1 MLVLI
6 LAAKLVCEIALL
18 CLAGR
23 GVLAVLAGTGRD
35 GNLVYG
41 LFRTATQPFVRL
53 VRPLT
58 PRFVPVRQHPGVAF
72 AVLAVVWLAL
82 TLTKIFW
89 CLQIGVARCL

>member
-1 MLVLI
+1 MLVVI
-6 LAAKLVCEIALL
+6 VATKLVCEIALL

-23 GVLAVLAGTGRD
+23 GVLAMLAGAGRE

-41 LFRTATQPFVRL
+41 LFRAATQPFVSL
-53 VRPLT
+53 VRPIT
-58 PRFVPVRQHPGVAF
+58 PRFVSERQHPGVAF

-89 CLQIGVARCL
+89 CLQIGVALCL

>member
-23 GVLAVLAGTGRD
+23 GVLAVLAGAGRD
-35 GNLVYG
+35 TNFVYG
-41 LFRTATQPFVRL
+41 LLRAATQPFVAL
-53 VRPLT
+53 VRPFT
-58 PRFVPVRQHPGVAF
+58 PRFVPARQHPGVAF

-89 CLQIGVARCL
+89 CLQVGVTHCL

>member
-6 LAAKLVCEIALL
+6 VAAKLVCEIALL

-23 GVLAVLAGTGRD
+23 GVLAVLAGEGRD

-41 LFRTATQPFVRL
+41 LFRAATQPFVTV
-53 VRPLT
+53 VRPIT
-58 PRFVPVRQHPGVAF
+58 PRFVPERQHPAVAF
-72 AVLAVVWLAL
+72 AVLAVLWLAL
-82 TLTKIFW
+82 TLSKIFW